1 MQRGVPL
8 SIRESRSESGILGFT
23 IHDFVLHMACVVERP
38 TLGITTTGESGRDPK
53 SPEDLDDVFMGLEI
67 KNYI

>member
-8 SIRESRSESGILGFT
+8 SIRESRSESGTLGFT
-23 IHDFVLHMACVVERP
+23 IHDFALHMAFVVGRP
-38 TLGITTTGESGRDPK
+38 TPGIIRTGDSGWNSE